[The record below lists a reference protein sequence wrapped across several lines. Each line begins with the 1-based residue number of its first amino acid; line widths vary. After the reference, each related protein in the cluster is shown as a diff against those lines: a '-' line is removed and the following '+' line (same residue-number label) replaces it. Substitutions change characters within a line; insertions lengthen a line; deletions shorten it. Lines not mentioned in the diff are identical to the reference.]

1 MSNLPTLTKLKQTM
15 KNQGIIDRFVST
27 LGKEEAGTFMTSI
40 INITSANKA
49 LQNCSEQSIMTAA
62 FKSASLKLP
71 IEPSLGRAYIIPYG
85 STATFQLGYKGLR
98 ELAIR
103 SGLYKKIRAVEVYED
118 ELKFYNPIT
127 GDVEFTDIDTWK
139 FRYDPKKTAIGYYAF
154 FIMSTG
160 FEANVY
166 MSKAEVEKHA
176 TKFSQAF
183 KAKKKDSPWF
193 NDFDKMACKT
203 VLKRLLN
210 DHGILSIEL
219 RTGLVTDDNDNTPPI
234 DDQRTPEPDPTPE
247 PKKEAP
253 KAKPNPEAPKPQDAD
268 VIDNDDD
275 DPFGD

>member
-1 MSNLPTLTKLKQTM
+1 MTNLPTLVALKHAL
-15 KNQGIIDRFVST
+15 KNQGIIDRFIST

-40 INITSANKA
+40 INITSANQA
-49 LQNCSEQSIMTAA
+49 LQKCTEQSIMTAA

-71 IEPSLGRAYIIPYG
+71 IEPALGRAYIIPYG
-85 STATFQLGYKGLR
+85 NTATFQLGYKGLR

-103 SGLYKKIRAVEVYED
+103 SGMYKKIRAVEIYED
-118 ELKFYNPIT
+118 ELEFYNPIT
-127 GDVEFTDIDTWK
+127 GDVEFTDIKTWK
-139 FRYDPKKTAIGYYAF
+139 FREDPKKTAIGYYAF
-154 FIMSTG
+154 FTMTTG

-166 MSKAEVEKHA
+166 MTKADVEKHA

-210 DHGILSIEL
+210 DNGILSIEL
-219 RTGLVTDDNDNTPPI
+219 RTGLVTDDNDDKTPI
-234 DDQRTPEPDPTPE
+234 DDQRP
-247 PKKEAP
+247 
-253 KAKPNPEAPKPQDAD
+253 PNPEAPEKKPEAPKAEVAPNPQDAD
-268 VIDNDDD
+268 VIDNEND